1 MKKKNMIFIIVSLLI
16 LLIIIGYSNDLIFSF
31 KRDAERDW
39 QKVKVTRRD
48 LSTSVVATGV
58 IKPMVG
64 AEVRVGS
71 RVSGVLKHLYVNIGD
86 HVEKGKLLA
95 ELDPIEFQAKYSQ
108 TLAALE
114 REKANLKYSKLDL
127 ERKNELDQKKLTS
140 QNEVDIAQNS
150 FIVAQ
155 AQVKQAQAN
164 VEFAKI
170 QMSYTRIYAPISGVV
185 SSVSTQ
191 VGETVAAA
199 FASPTF
205 VTIIDLTRLEV
216 WAYVDETDIGRV
228 KVNQKAFFTVD
239 TYPDIEFEAMV
250 LAIYPKAEIVDNV
263 VNYITIMKITDK
275 KDKIIRPEMTTNVNI
290 FLDTHRNV
298 LTVPNKAIRREAG
311 QKFVYI
317 NENDRPVKRIVK
329 AGIRTKYYTEI
340 LEGITESDQ
349 VIVGNITEL
358 LK

>member
-1 MKKKNMIFIIVSLLI
+1 MKKKNIIIIIVSLII
-16 LLIIIGYSNDLIFSF
+16 LLIIVGYSKGLIFSDKSNF
-31 KRDAERDW
+31 EEDW

-86 HVEKGKLLA
+86 YVEKGQLLA
-95 ELDPIEFQAKYSQ
+95 ELDPIEFQAQYNQ

-114 REKANLKYSKLDL
+114 REKANLKYSELDL
-127 ERKNELDQKKLTS
+127 KRKSELVQKKLTS

-150 FIVAQ
+150 FLVAQ

-185 SSVSTQ
+185 ASVSTQ

-228 KVNQKAFFTVD
+228 KENQKAFFTVD
-239 TYPDIEFEAMV
+239 TYPDIEFEAKV
-250 LAIYPKAEIVDNV
+250 LAIYPKAELVDNV

-275 KDKIIRPEMTTNVNI
+275 KDEVLRPEMTTNVNI
-290 FLDTHRNV
+290 FLDVHENV
-298 LTVPNKAIRREAG
+298 LTVPNKAIRRESG
-311 QKFVYI
+311 QKFVYVF
-317 NENDRPVKRIVK
+317 ENDRPVKQKVK
-329 AGIRTKYYTEI
+329 TGIRTKYYTEI
-340 LEGITESDQ
+340 LEDLKESDQ
-349 VIVGNITEL
+349 VIIGNINE
-358 LK
+358 K